1 MNKRTIIVFII
12 TFFILV
18 TNIKIS
24 ANNEQ
29 YKLIYEKVQE
39 KFFKMKEFQDDYKE
53 NKLKAMEKIKFKT
66 DWIYNKN
73 FNRVYDKGR
82 NENLKNIF
90 PEYGKF
96 YYEPDYP
103 GSSFPHFKQKND
115 YYCGPASA
123 LTAIYFQGSAFRVR
137 GNGYIEKQDTIARK
151 AGTSIGSNYEHG
163 GTLVY
168 KLTNTIN
175 NYSSSNYFYDTNLN
189 YNELDDYIINSLRNG
204 NAPIIHSLMEEM
216 PYYRGRRG
224 GHYVTIVYY
233 DWRAPAKEDGI
244 EVMDNNL
251 DDRFFGINRISFD
264 NLYNMLQKDRYIIVA
279 PER

>member
-1 MNKRTIIVFII
+1 MNRRIFILFII
-12 TFFILV
+12 TFVILFA
-18 TNIKIS
+18 NIRIG
-24 ANNEQ
+24 ANNNEYQ
-29 YKLIYEKVQE
+29 LIYEKNKE
-39 KFFKMKEFQDDYKE
+39 KFFKMKEFQREYRE
-53 NKLKAMEKIKFKT
+53 NKLKALAKIKFKT
-66 DWIYNKN
+66 DWIYHKN
-73 FNRVYDKGR
+73 FNNFYDKGR
-82 NENLKNIF
+82 NEDLKNTF
-90 PEYGKF
+90 PEYEKF

-123 LTAIYFQGSAFRVR
+123 LTVLYFQGSAYRVR
-137 GNGYIEKQDTIARK
+137 GNGYIEKQDTIAGE
-151 AGTSIGSNYEHG
+151 AGTFRGTNYEQG
-163 GTLVY
+163 GTFVY

-175 NYSSSNYFYDTNLN
+175 NYSSSNYFYDTRLDV
-189 YNELDDYIINSLRNG
+189 YELDDYLLESLRNG

-233 DWRAPAKEDGI
+233 DWRAPAKENGI

-251 DDRFFGINRISFD
+251 DDEFFGINRISFD